1 MTFLSQEHHFC
12 DALVSRASY
21 SGRMPREVR
30 KQGSCSTDLISDH
43 GDCLDSLDSL
53 SETDKGEVEKFEGT
67 DYECPAEEA

>member
-1 MTFLSQEHHFC
+1 MTLSYQEHLIVAACHVKC
-12 DALVSRASY
+12 ESREAK
-21 SGRMPREVR
+21 P
-30 KQGSCSTDLISDH
+30 DLISDH